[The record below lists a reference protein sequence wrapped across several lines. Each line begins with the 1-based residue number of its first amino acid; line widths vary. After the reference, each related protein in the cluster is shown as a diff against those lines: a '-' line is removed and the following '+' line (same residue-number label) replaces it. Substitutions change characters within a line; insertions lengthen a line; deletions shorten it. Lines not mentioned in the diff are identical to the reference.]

1 MPLEDPDDEEE
12 RESFFERAIRTP
24 ESFHQK
30 HRPTFKKVDG
40 CANTVLIRDEE
51 TQTTLKVLKSEALTL
66 DKLEIQDPS
75 QPFVKAA
82 TNTVNL
88 DKPNRAGRNTVELK
102 ADSLNTRS
110 STASTE

>member
-12 RESFFERAIRTP
+12 RESFFERAIRNP

-51 TQTTLKVLKSEALTL
+51 T
-66 DKLEIQDPS
+66 
-75 QPFVKAA
+75 
-82 TNTVNL
+82 
-88 DKPNRAGRNTVELK
+88 
-102 ADSLNTRS
+102 
-110 STASTE
+110 

>member
-12 RESFFERAIRTP
+12 RESFFERAIRNP

-51 TQTTLKVLKSEALTL
+51 TQ
-66 DKLEIQDPS
+66 
-75 QPFVKAA
+75 
-82 TNTVNL
+82 NL
-88 DKPNRAGRNTVELK
+88 DDMASIADDLQKKRESMDIVE
-102 ADSLNTRS
+102 
-110 STASTE
+110 